1 MRRRRVATQTVAA
14 SWWSQGESV
23 TIKGFTAQDQQWVQ
37 DAAMLLKSDSES
49 NAELRVL
56 AGTSQLCSL
65 LRGIVSMTLVSE
77 QGIGY
82 PWPPLLDAQGEI
94 IAENLKVRKAVLN
107 NPEFM
112 PEDQEFIAGKI
123 AELNNLKSKEEQEAF
138 LESVAAGSVASQA
151 QPQTLQLTAT

>member
-1 MRRRRVATQTVAA
+1 MRRRRVATLTIAA
-14 SWWSQGESV
+14 PHWSQGESV

-37 DAAMLLKSDSES
+37 DAAMLLKSDDQN

-56 AGTSQLCSL
+56 SGTSQFCTL

-94 IAENLKVRKAVLN
+94 IPENLKVRKAILN

-112 PEDQEFIAGKI
+112 PEDQEFISNKI
-123 AELNNLKSKEEQEAF
+123 AELNKLRSKEE
-138 LESVAAGSVASQA
+138 LESFLASAATTTTANQ
-151 QPQTLQLTAT
+151 QLVESPMH